1 MRLNALL
8 ACLLL
13 ILLPYINIV
22 PAHARGGGGGKA
34 GVVMPHPMRFSHLGH
49 STTASDPFAAFA
61 PVSNDTSASAVS
73 PSEGLVPP
81 FRSPLIPTFTSPLV
95 PPLLQTPTVTH
106 TKVLVSTGK
115 GVFSTQTAPASG
127 VFRFS
132 RDTLTPI
139 DRHVLAPDVVSPQH
153 EVTQSKI
160 IVFQ

>member
-8 ACLLL
+8 ICLLL
-13 ILLPYINIV
+13 LLPYSIV
-22 PAHARGGGGGKA
+22 PAHARGGGGGGGKA
-34 GVVMPHPMRFSHLGH
+34 GVIMPHPRHFSHFGR
-49 STTASDPFAAFA
+49 SNTASDPFGAFA
-61 PVSNDTSASAVS
+61 PVSNDTSASGVP

-106 TKVLVSTGK
+106 TKVLVGTGK
-115 GVFSTQTAPASG
+115 GVFSTQTVPASG
-127 VFRFS
+127 VFSFS
-132 RDTLTPI
+132 RDTLTAI
-139 DRHVLAPDVVSPQH
+139 DRNVLAPDVVLPHH